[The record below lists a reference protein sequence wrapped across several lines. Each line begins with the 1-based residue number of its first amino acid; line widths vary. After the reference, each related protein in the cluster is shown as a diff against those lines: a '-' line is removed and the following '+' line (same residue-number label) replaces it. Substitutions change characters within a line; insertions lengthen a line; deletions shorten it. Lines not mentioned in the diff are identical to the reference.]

1 MQVDSQFGNECHDPF
16 CVSAASCRAP
26 VVRKWRTTVPQHREQ
41 YAFPRRVTLKRFL
54 SAILLAGAL
63 IPAMRAADTPPPPTI
78 KVGDMAPDF
87 TLTDQNGNKVSLQ
100 DFRGKK
106 NVALA
111 FYIFAFTGG

>member
-1 MQVDSQFGNECHDPF
+1 MRNLLVALLL
-16 CVSAASCRAP
+16 AASFLPAGYAANKASDVPAP
-26 VVRKWRTTVPQHREQ
+26 K
-41 YAFPRRVTLKRFL
+41 
-54 SAILLAGAL
+54 
-63 IPAMRAADTPPPPTI
+63 I

-87 TLTDQNGNKVSLQ
+87 TLQDQNGNKVSLK

>member
-1 MQVDSQFGNECHDPF
+1 MTRRKGMQRKIGVLLIGMLLLGAP
-16 CVSAASCRAP
+16 RATN
-26 VVRKWRTTVPQHREQ
+26 RLWGQTEK
-41 YAFPRRVTLKRFL
+41 KD
-54 SAILLAGAL
+54 AIPE
-63 IPAMRAADTPPPPTI
+63 PAV

-87 TLTDQNGNKVSLQ
+87 TLLDTKRNQVSLH